1 MFLAKLVRH
10 LDVLDSGLRS
20 STLIMID
27 NAPYHRSKSTQEF
40 IARQCIPVMFLDPYQ
55 FSMAP
60 VEKFFAYIKNRD
72 LNPLMRKAY
81 SK

>member
-1 MFLAKLVRH
+1 MFLAKLVGY
-10 LDVLDSGLRS
+10 LDVLNPGWRN

-40 IARQCIPVMFLDPYQ
+40 LSRHCIPVMFLGPYQ

-60 VEKFFAYIKNRD
+60 VEKFFAFFKGRD
-72 LNPLMRKAY
+72 LNPLLIKAF